1 MSKQDKLFSELEN
14 LPTEFMTELT
24 EREFLSELS
33 GTKLDAGASTQK
45 SAVSNPLFSDP
56 EPIISESP
64 LGSGPV
70 PMPDGPGARV
80 NVKEIVSGELA
91 IELLDKL
98 LPVLLS
104 MGSERFLNMSVP
116 KKAFQLNAS
125 EKNTLAPL
133 MDKCLSQLNINFEN
147 PFIALALSAGFIYGS
162 KFIEVSNN
170 PEYKREVKKAQ
181 EKVQRTAAAV
191 HTPGL
196 GSDGRPLTRKPGE
209 TRGRRPKNLQF
220 T

>member
-33 GTKLDAGASTQK
+33 GTKLDAGANTQK

-56 EPIISESP
+56 DPIISESP

-70 PMPDGPGARV
+70 PMPDGAGARV

-170 PEYKREVKKAQ
+170 PEYKQ
-181 EKVQRTAAAV
+181 I
-191 HTPGL
+191 
-196 GSDGRPLTRKPGE
+196 GRAHV
-209 TRGRRPKNLQF
+209 
-220 T
+220 